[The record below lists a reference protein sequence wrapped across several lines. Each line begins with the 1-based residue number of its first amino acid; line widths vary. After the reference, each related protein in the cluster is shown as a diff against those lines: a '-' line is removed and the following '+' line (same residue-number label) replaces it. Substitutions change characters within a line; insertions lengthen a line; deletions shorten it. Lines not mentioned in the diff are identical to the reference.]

1 MATPTAP
8 EIYLKPGEYF
18 LGDQPVLVHTV
29 LGSCVAVSMFH
40 RHSRLAAL
48 CHAVQPDCGTTGA
61 CQNRCA
67 HPYRYITCMIPAMI
81 RAFCSR
87 QIHPADIE
95 VKLFGGATMIG
106 HPDGRQRQP
115 AVGAMNLAA
124 ARKIIKARG
133 LHLQAADVGGPLG
146 RKIIFD
152 TRAGVVMVK
161 RMQKIPPAL
170 TDNGVPVPCPPAY

>member
-1 MATPTAP
+1 MIAAGGINAGNVADYARATA
-8 EIYLKPGEYF
+8 
-18 LGDQPVLVHTV
+18 DVLVT
-29 LGSCVAVSMFH
+29 SWIYFA
-40 RHSRLAAL
+40 
-48 CHAVQPDCGTTGA
+48 P
-61 CQNRCA
+61 
-67 HPYRYITCMIPAMI
+67 
-81 RAFCSR
+81 
-87 QIHPADIE
+87 PADIE

-133 LHLQAADVGGPLG
+133 LPLQAADVGGPLG